1 LNPTLAWVIGRGG
14 LLGSQLARHARD
26 RLAATDCWP
35 CLVPR
40 FSWSDP
46 AAFAAELELATGA
59 YAEAV
64 RGQGRQW
71 LILWCAGS
79 GVIGSDEASLQ
90 QETRAFALLL
100 ERIDRHLGPAL
111 RGRIFLA
118 SSAGGVYGAAG
129 ARLLEEASPC
139 EPISA
144 YGRNKLRQENLLT
157 AWAADRPHV
166 SCLIGRIANLYGPG
180 QNLAK
185 PQGFISQLSLS
196 LIHNVP
202 FHIYVPLDTVRDFL
216 YVEDC
221 ADHILRSLDRLG
233 AAPPGCV
240 VKIFASEHPTS
251 LARVLG
257 IFTRIARHR
266 PRLIS
271 APRLLGSQQPLAL
284 TFRSTVW
291 RDVTKASTTDL
302 MVGIHRTHQYQL
314 AMFHRGQLPNVGIR
328 PGRAMSAAPREDQVR
343 RQEAV

>member
-26 RLAATDCWP
+26 RLATTDWWP
-35 CLVPR
+35 SVVPR
-40 FSWSDP
+40 FSWSDS
-46 AAFAAELELATGA
+46 AAFAAQLELAIGA

-64 RGQGRQW
+64 RGRGRQW

-79 GVIGSDEASLQ
+79 GVIGSDEAALQ
-90 QETRAFALLL
+90 QETRAFTLLL
-100 ERIDRHLGPAL
+100 ERIDRHLGAAL
-111 RGRIFLA
+111 RGRVFLA

-129 ARLLEEASPC
+129 ARPLEEASPC

-144 YGRNKLRQENLLT
+144 YGRNKLRQENILT

-185 PQGFISQLSLS
+185 HQGFISQLSLS

-233 AAPPGCV
+233 AAPGCV
-240 VKIFASEHPTS
+240 VKIFAGEHPTS
-251 LARVLG
+251 LARVIG

-271 APRLLGSQQPLAL
+271 ARRPLGSQQPLAL
-284 TFRSTVW
+284 AFRSTVW
-291 RDVTKASTTDL
+291 RDVTNASTTDL
-302 MVGIHRTHQYQL
+302 TVGIHRTHEYQL
-314 AMFHRGQLPNVGIR
+314 AMFRRGQLPRVGTR
-328 PGRAMSAAPREDQVR
+328 DAP
-343 RQEAV
+343 